1 MYMNEIW
8 LHKQGIT
15 FTFSLKPWRSCVTK
29 FIKIQP
35 VETTT
40 KLSETEKNIAQN
52 VSIGNS
58 MICSDIW
65 HKYQEWYNNF

>member
-8 LHKQGIT
+8 LHKQSTT
-15 FTFSLKPWRSCVTK
+15 FTFSLKSWRSCVTK

-40 KLSETEKNIAQN
+40 KSSETEKKIAQN

>member
-1 MYMNEIW
+1 MKNGFTHMNEIW

-35 VETTT
+35 AETTT
-40 KLSETEKNIAQN
+40 KSLKTL
-52 VSIGNS
+52 V
-58 MICSDIW
+58 
-65 HKYQEWYNNF
+65 